1 VSVWNGYFCADR
13 VFGQLHFESADD
25 DAGKRN
31 LYPVTLSPINTVAGI
46 ETVNYSLV
54 NTINQFREH
63 TENGIYPGMFRL
75 GRFTSIVTI
84 NKFYNIEFTGSVP

>member
-1 VSVWNGYFCADR
+1 M
-13 VFGQLHFESADD
+13 
-25 DAGKRN
+25 AG
-31 LYPVTLSPINTVAGI
+31 V
-46 ETVNYSLV
+46 ETVNYSLI

-75 GRFTSIVTI
+75 GRFTTIVTI